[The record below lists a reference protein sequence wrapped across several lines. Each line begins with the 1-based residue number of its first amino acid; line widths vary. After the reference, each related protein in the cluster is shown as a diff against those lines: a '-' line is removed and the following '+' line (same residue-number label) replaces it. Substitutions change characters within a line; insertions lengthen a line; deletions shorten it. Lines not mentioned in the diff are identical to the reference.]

1 MSMDTVRRAFQLAD
15 AGDCRSVSEIR
26 RTLQKERRDSVD
38 GHFTSG
44 LLRSQLKARVDATRA
59 ARTRIA

>member
-1 MSMDTVRRAFQLAD
+1 MSVDTVRRAFQLAE
-15 AGDCRSVSEIR
+15 AGDCRSVSDIR
-26 RTLQKERRDSVD
+26 RTLQKERCDAVD

-59 ARTRIA
+59 ARARTA